1 VTQINCAAV
10 CSEPGF
16 DTRSEELSG
25 RIVLAGRIAIVVN
38 PNSGKHRRDVINR
51 IAEKLQNPERDV
63 EVIES
68 HGPGQIC
75 EIARTIVAQAIL
87 VAGGDG
93 SSTKQ

>member
-1 VTQINCAAV
+1 
-10 CSEPGF
+10 
-16 DTRSEELSG
+16 
-25 RIVLAGRIAIVVN
+25 
-38 PNSGKHRRDVINR
+38 VINR